1 MAGVKYDDLANAVE
15 FASISGFDNSA
26 YVCTVTGATYYVS
39 SEIDEEVPEDLETSD
54 KYIQVPTKRDLDL
67 GTRLA
72 LWFVEEEL
80 PDDYDTAAGFFRK
93 KGAYGRFKDL
103 LHRRGALEKWYEYEA
118 RATEAALRLWCE
130 ENGVELS
137 FAKSEPSAVPQ
148 KD

>member
-39 SEIDEEVPEDLETSD
+39 SETGEEVPEDLETSD

>member
-1 MAGVKYDDLANAVE
+1 MAAVKYDDLANAVE

-72 LWFVEEEL
+72 LWFVEDEL

-118 RATEAALRLWCE
+118 RATEAALRLWCK

-137 FAKSEPSAVPQ
+137 FAESEPNAVPH